1 MPPKRLPAHL
11 NMTATQSY
19 HTAESDVEAI
29 DVTSSGWAVVE
40 AKFQELRALLSAPTT
55 GLNASQA
62 REDQKRAVSAAITKL
77 LDRSQAECRRL
88 LVSGN
93 AKAAVEGGLKTLK
106 LKEEYYGPGS
116 LQLVP
121 AYFHL
126 ARTNQFMDK
135 FKRAEE
141 FLSLAQYEVLRHP
154 DADIS
159 LHAEL
164 HQTFG
169 LLYASDGKLDAALKQ
184 LTCSTY
190 YLSCMHGPEHILTSF
205 GYFDIGNVFAAK
217 SHMEH
222 AMAFYDR
229 VKKIWDA
236 YLTENLQ
243 KALEAEGDGG
253 ETPESLGDENV
264 QDAAKMLRGIVG
276 LQTERYGQIHPAP
289 AYGEHVLGM
298 FLLWSGDS
306 AGGFETLLRALEI
319 YKRVVGERHPQC
331 QGIRLLLVNHG
342 FQVPEDTADALADDG
357 AAVAQQQAPPQE
369 HQEQRQPD
377 EAQHHTDPEE
387 ERVPPPPAQAQA
399 HETTSGDAAAA
410 SPAVEEAAAPPADV
424 VSTTPLGGGEAPPAE
439 AVEAPAQEAAAQ
451 EMAIAKPEAEAAAAE
466 APPTSEVPANSEAT
480 ATEEALAVESNG
492 TAGDAVAEAPAASA
506 DAPATDAPNAAPSA
520 EDASTTPAAAAA
532 PEVPAEPAD
541 ANDVPQQDGEE
552 PTAAEVAASASPP
565 QDEEVPAA
573 EEAADNAAPVNE
585 GNAPTATSVAASGA
599 EEAAASPA
607 EDNAPPPQ
615 DAAAQPL

>member
-1 MPPKRLPAHL
+1 
-11 NMTATQSY
+11 MTATVSY
-19 HTAESDVEAI
+19 HTAETDVEALE
-29 DVTSSGWAVVE
+29 VGTCGWAVVE

-62 REDQKRAVSAAITKL
+62 REDQKRAVSAAITRL
-77 LDRSQAECRRL
+77 LDRAQAECRRL

-190 YLSCMHGPEHILTSF
+190 YLSCMHGPEHVLTSF
-205 GYFDIGNVFAAK
+205 GYFDVGNVFAAK

-243 KALEAEGDGG
+243 KSLDAESDGG
-253 ETPESLGDENV
+253 ETPATLGDENV

-357 AAVAQQQAPPQE
+357 AATETGGPSGAAAIDEAPPQQ
-369 HQEQRQPD
+369 HQQYD
-377 EAQHHTDPEE
+377 EPPQHEMQ
-387 ERVPPPPAQAQA
+387 PPPR
-399 HETTSGDAAAA
+399 EDAAEVVQQ
-410 SPAVEEAAAPPADV
+410 PPPADV
-424 VSTTPLGGGEAPPAE
+424 VSAAPLG
-439 AVEAPAQEAAAQ
+439 
-451 EMAIAKPEAEAAAAE
+451 
-466 APPTSEVPANSEAT
+466 
-480 ATEEALAVESNG
+480 
-492 TAGDAVAEAPAASA
+492 VAEAPQE
-506 DAPATDAPNAAPSA
+506 P
-520 EDASTTPAAAAA
+520 PAAAAA
-532 PEVPAEPAD
+532 ADDEDAAPPASEPPAAEEPATGAPPEEPPTASEEPAAADAGGDESTAAAIADSAPPADEAAASAPAED
-541 ANDVPQQDGEE
+541 AAP
-552 PTAAEVAASASPP
+552 SASPP
-565 QDEEVPAA
+565 EATEDAAPAAESAGDAEAGAGAEATATNDSAPA
-573 EEAADNAAPVNE
+573 EEAAND
-585 GNAPTATSVAASGA
+585 GGPTAEGEAPPQEDPAAVAA
-599 EEAAASPA
+599 
-607 EDNAPPPQ
+607 
-615 DAAAQPL
+615 L